1 MSDKVGVKQVQAL
14 NSKIVK
20 LNTQRTEIA
29 TKINLYKANLAEELK
44 NYASTFGVNLSG
56 KTLGE
61 TKKKVQAEVEKISQK
76 VQEEYELKKKVVECI
91 ESGNIDAANE
101 LLGIQVE
108 ESEPEPKETGEAKPE
123 EIGEADPE
131 EIEEAEGS
139 ATEPAEKS
147 EEPEDLDF
155 DGNVDDIA
163 LDFDE
168 STPEE
173 GEKAADESDEE
184 DFRGFDFSDEVQ
196 EDEDNPSVSSGRVV
210 DEDDSES
217 SEEDFGFDGFSFDD
231 PEGEAEEPEKEE
243 PEKGS
248 EEADGEDDTEESFS
262 SDDLTFGDED
272 DDFGEDFGF
281 GALLGKGS
289 KF

>member
-76 VQEEYELKKKVVECI
+76 VQEEYELKKRVVECI

-101 LLGIQVE
+101 LLGIRVE
-108 ESEPEPKETGEAKPE
+108 EPEPEETGEA
-123 EIGEADPE
+123 DS
-131 EIEEAEGS
+131 EEAEVEGS
-139 ATEPAEKS
+139 ATEPAEES
-147 EEPEDLDF
+147 GEPEDLDF

-168 STPEE
+168 GTPEE
-173 GEKAADESDEE
+173 GEKATNESAEE
-184 DFRGFDFSDEVQ
+184 DFGGFDFSDEVQ

-217 SEEDFGFDGFSFDD
+217 NEEDFGFDGFSFDD
-231 PEGEAEEPEKEE
+231 PEEKPEKEE